1 MGLGP
6 NQFQGGNR
14 GQNFGNQGGYQ
25 QRNPN
30 HQNNGNRGG
39 HRGGRGG
46 RGGNGGNRNQSQR
59 TNSQNGQ
66 QQQLQAVLPLP
77 LVNIKDLEELKT
89 ADERKNF
96 VGNLIYPIV
105 ATLNADLAGRIT
117 GMLIDEKLVN
127 FKDLLTNQQYF
138 NNKCREAQALLV
150 NALQS
155 QQVPVQVQQQ

>member
-14 GQNFGNQGGYQ
+14 GQNFGGNNGGYQ

-59 TNSQNGQ
+59 TNSQNQ

-138 NNKCREAQALLV
+138 NQKCREAQALLV

-155 QQVPVQVQQQ
+155 QQVPVQAQQQ